1 MLGLLA
7 WSVFNGT
14 LVPKMSYTAVVGT
27 MVLPFAALTF
37 QDLGA
42 ERWRTALLFLAV
54 VVTVGAVAVSTCASC
69 LSAVGLQVL
78 RGTSPFPSFENQA
91 TARDLSQI
99 VGDDLGDPP
108 AGIVSDFYG
117 YDGTNWVLLLSRTH
131 PDRIFLAPWGPE
143 QPLDE
148 AAFAAFAQAHPEGLL
163 IIRPG
168 SRFARQISLDA
179 ERSTAELAGHAVRIE
194 QLASVAWPQNDWH
207 PLAPDDVGEERIVVY
222 HYERMDLGERA
233 APDTGAASPHG
244 DELN

>member
-1 MLGLLA
+1 
-7 WSVFNGT
+7 
-14 LVPKMSYTAVVGT
+14 
-27 MVLPFAALTF
+27 MV
-37 QDLGA
+37 
-42 ERWRTALLFLAV
+42 
-54 VVTVGAVAVSTCASC
+54 VSTCASC

-148 AAFAAFAQAHPEGLL
+148 AAFAALVEKWPED
-163 IIRPG
+163 R
-168 SRFARQISLDA
+168 
-179 ERSTAELAGHAVRIE
+179 LAIYHLGRL
-194 QLASVAWPQNDWH
+194 QRGDRG
-207 PLAPDDVGEERIVVY
+207 VGVTLTEK
-222 HYERMDLGERA
+222 
-233 APDTGAASPHG
+233 
-244 DELN
+244 